1 MIAPF
6 IMTEKGVAGVAVRN
20 FNTDAKETFSC
31 MHYCAYALRASS
43 YLLASTSIRCVHQA
57 IGLG

>member
-31 MHYCAYALRASS
+31 MHYGAY
-43 YLLASTSIRCVHQA
+43 
-57 IGLG
+57 